1 MGKVFFALAIA
12 LAFLTACGS
21 KPKAPGCKA
30 DKDCKAGQVCDAN
43 KCVACKTDAQCPK
56 GQKCS
61 ANACVAKPQCLND
74 DQCPLNQVCQ
84 AGSCK
89 PCASDGECGP
99 GGSCEAGACT
109 RPKKCTKD
117 EECADDEDCLDGLC
131 RRQDLGSNIDA
142 GCQLQTV
149 YFGFDDSSI
158 QASERDRLDGNS
170 QCMTKN
176 KEQTVLLIGHTDTS
190 GTEEYN
196 IALSERRAQSV
207 ADYMSRLGSDPAKL
221 QVVPKGETEPTSNG
235 DDKDRR
241 VEFKW
246 R

>member
-1 MGKVFFALAIA
+1 MGKVLFALAMV
-12 LAFLTACGS
+12 LAFVGACGS
-21 KPKAPGCKA
+21 KPKPPGCKG
-30 DKDCKAGQVCDAN
+30 DKDCKAGTVCDAN

-56 GQKCS
+56 GKKCS

-99 GGSCEAGACT
+99 GGACEAGACK

-117 EECADDEDCLDGLC
+117 EECADDEDCVAGLC
-131 RRQDLGSNIDA
+131 RRQDLGSNVDA

-158 QASERDRLDGNS
+158 QASERDRLDGNN

-176 KEQTVLLIGHTDTS
+176 KQQGVLLIGHTDTS

-221 QVVPKGETEPTSNG
+221 QVVPKGETEPTGNG